1 MTIATAP
8 GKVIL
13 LGEHAV
19 VYSRPAIAVPV
30 NQVSARAEVTDR
42 SRGHGVLIVAPEVG
56 VCHAL
61 RDAAPEEPLA
71 ATVRNTL
78 HYLGYAGEPN
88 VRITLTSTIPIASG
102 LGSGAAV
109 ATALVRALAAHLA
122 THLSPSEVSALV
134 YETEKLHH
142 GTPSG
147 IDNTVIAH
155 AQPIYFVRGRM
166 PEQFAA
172 GSRLPL
178 VIADSGVPSP
188 TKITVGDVR
197 RAWQESPTRYEAL
210 FDEIAVLVESARR
223 AIESG
228 HLAKL
233 GRLMNR
239 NHELL
244 QEMHVSSPLLD
255 RLVESAREKGA
266 WGAKLS
272 GGGRGGNV
280 IAIAPQERLQ
290 AVAGALRRAGAVH
303 VIV

>member
-19 VYSRPAIAVPV
+19 VYGRPAIAVPV
-30 NQVSARAEVTDR
+30 SQVEARADVTDR
-42 SRGHGVLIVAPEVG
+42 SRGRGILIVAPDIGARHV
-56 VCHAL
+56 L
-61 RDAAPEEPLA
+61 RDAPPEEPLA
-71 ATVRNTL
+71 DAVRNTL

-109 ATALVRALAAHLA
+109 ATALVRALAAHLG

-147 IDNTVIAH
+147 IDNTVVAY
-155 AQPIYFVRGRM
+155 AQPIYFVRGRT

-172 GSRLPL
+172 SSRLPL

-188 TKITVGDVR
+188 TKVTVGDVR
-197 RAWQESPTRYEAL
+197 KAWRENPTRYEAL
-210 FDEIAVLVESARR
+210 FDEIASLVESARR
-223 AIESG
+223 AIESD
-228 HLAKL
+228 HLAEL

-239 NHELL
+239 NHEVLR
-244 QEMHVSSPLLD
+244 EIRVSSPELD
-255 RLVESAREKGA
+255 RLVESAQEKGA

-280 IAIAPQERLQ
+280 IAIAPPERLEV
-290 AVAGALRRAGAVH
+290 VARAFRQAGAVH
-303 VIV
+303 VIT